1 VKRNTPA
8 TILLVEDDE
17 EVRESLPRLLERR
30 GFRVL
35 IANSEQDAS
44 KLFDDPKIAVDLIL
58 VNQKM
63 SSDEALAAG
72 RRLRQNG
79 KLDSA
84 VPIVVLPDEFSK
96 DKEGQDQSVGG
107 NDYKSYI
114 NDEEQLDA
122 LLDRLLPH

>member
-1 VKRNTPA
+1 VKRNTPP
-8 TILLVEDDE
+8 TSLLVEDDE
-17 EVRESLPRLLERR
+17 EVRESLPGLLERR

-35 IANSEQDAS
+35 IANGEQDAS

-58 VNQKM
+58 VNQKVA
-63 SSDEALAAG
+63 SDEALAAG
-72 RRLRQNG
+72 RRLRQHG

-84 VPIVVLPDEFSK
+84 VPVVVLPDEFSR
-96 DKEGQDQSVGG
+96 DNEGQDQSVGG

-122 LLDRLLPH
+122 LLDRLLPR

>member
-1 VKRNTPA
+1 
-8 TILLVEDDE
+8 LVEDDE
-17 EVRESLPRLLERR
+17 EVRESLPGLLERR

-35 IANSEQDAS
+35 IANGEQDAS

-58 VNQKM
+58 VNQKVA
-63 SSDEALAAG
+63 SDEALAAG
-72 RRLRQNG
+72 RRLRQHG

-84 VPIVVLPDEFSK
+84 VPVVVLPDEFSR
-96 DKEGQDQSVGG
+96 DNEGQDQSVGG

-122 LLDRLLPH
+122 LLDRLLPR

>member
-1 VKRNTPA
+1 VKRNTPP

-17 EVRESLPRLLERR
+17 EVRESLPGLLERR

-35 IANSEQDAS
+35 IATDEQES
-44 KLFDDPKIAVDLIL
+44 NKLLDDPQFAVDLIL
-58 VNQKM
+58 VNQRM
-63 SSDEALAAG
+63 ASDEALAAG
-72 RRLRQNG
+72 RRIRRHG

-96 DKEGQDQSVGG
+96 DNEGQDQSVGG

-122 LLDRLLPH
+122 LLDRLLPR

>member
-1 VKRNTPA
+1 MKRNTPP

-17 EVRESLPRLLERR
+17 EVRESLPGLLERR

-35 IANSEQDAS
+35 IANGEQDAS

-58 VNQKM
+58 VNQKVA
-63 SSDEALAAG
+63 SDEALAAG
-72 RRLRQNG
+72 RRLRQHG

-84 VPIVVLPDEFSK
+84 VPVVVLPDEFSR
-96 DKEGQDQSVGG
+96 DNEGQDQSVGG

-122 LLDRLLPH
+122 LLDRLLPR

>member
-1 VKRNTPA
+1 MKRNTPP

-35 IANSEQDAS
+35 TATDEQGAN
-44 KLFDDPKIAVDLIL
+44 KLLDDPQVAVDLIL

-63 SSDEALAAG
+63 ASDEAVAVG
-72 RRLRQNG
+72 RRIRQYG
-79 KLDSA
+79 KLDNA
-84 VPIVVLPDEFSK
+84 VPIVVLPDEFSR
-96 DKEGQDQSVGG
+96 DNEGQDQSVGG